1 MGTCVYG
8 WQIEAVYLIAG
19 LLISSLAW
27 GTFKKL
33 PASKPKNIMNPDR
46 KSMFPTAVLIIFR
59 GLTNESQNI
68 EILSTNS
75 AYVAEVQLPKK
86 CKVLFLNSGTHASKT
101 KCKEFMVCRCA
112 LTSMSAT
119 RTEPTSGVDRT
130 FLAHVF
136 KKVSRSWNQGSKA
149 ISAIIAPGRLKG
161 CRCSSG
167 TTS

>member
-19 LLISSLAW
+19 LLISS
-27 GTFKKL
+27 GGH
-33 PASKPKNIMNPDR
+33 SKNSQRQNQNIMNPDR
-46 KSMFPTAVLIIFR
+46 KSMFPTAVLTIFK

-101 KCKEFMVCRCA
+101 KCKEFMVCPDKYVGNPDRAHKRGGQNISCTC
-112 LTSMSAT
+112 LQC
-119 RTEPTSGVDRT
+119 EPLLEPRKQGNFCYNS
-130 FLAHVF
+130 
-136 KKVSRSWNQGSKA
+136 SWE
-149 ISAIIAPGRLKG
+149 
-161 CRCSSG
+161 
-167 TTS
+167 T